1 MQLAPYISAQCACQW
16 TMRVLLPRQK
26 NSDFALGAGLVQLV
40 LSAGHLRVAS
50 SANNAAIISNL
61 IKH

>member
-1 MQLAPYISAQCACQW
+1 MQLAPYTSAQCACQW
-16 TMRVLLPRQK
+16 TMRALLPHQK
-26 NSDFALGAGLVQLV
+26 KSDFALEAGSVQLV

-61 IKH
+61 MKH